1 MADWVTSTVEAAGY
15 WGIVLLMFVENVFPP
30 IPSELIMPLAGFQA
44 ARGDLS
50 LWGVIVAGTAG
61 SVLGALPLYY
71 LGRAVGEE
79 RLKRWACLYGHWLAV
94 SAEDLDR
101 VKQWFDRRG
110 TAAVFLCRLV
120 PGIRSLV
127 SIPAGVHRMAIV
139 PFLLYTALGT
149 GIWAG
154 VLAWLG
160 SLLGQNYR
168 RVEQWMS
175 PVTYVVLGGIVVAFV
190 VRAIRLKRKHRES
203 PDCAPESETQADA
216 QPDAPSDPHPA

>member
-1 MADWVTSTVEAAGY
+1 MGDWVTSTVESAGY

-79 RLKRWACLYGHWLAV
+79 RLKRWACRHGHWVAV

-110 TAAVFLCRLV
+110 NAAVFLCRLV

-127 SIPAGVHRMAIV
+127 SIPAGVHRMALV

-149 GIWAG
+149 AIWAG
-154 VLAWLG
+154 ALAYVG

-168 RVEQWMS
+168 RVEQWMG
-175 PVTYVVLGGIVVAFV
+175 PVTYVVLGGIVIAFV
-190 VRAIRLKRKHRES
+190 VRAIRLKRKHRDS
-203 PDCAPESETQADA
+203 PDCAPESEA
-216 QPDAPSDPHPA
+216 QPSPQSDPHPA